1 MSCEAWLQ
9 KSAAVMR
16 GSRGGVGVVRTPS
29 PPWKMK
35 IMKIYQVYIV
45 KLSQICLKPPPSLA
59 NTIILQTPL
68 EKFSGSAHGCEP
80 GHFV

>member
-45 KLSQICLKPPPSLA
+45 KLSQICLGPPLA
-59 NTIILQTPL
+59 NTIILPRKNFLDPRMART
-68 EKFSGSAHGCEP
+68 K
-80 GHFV
+80 V

>member
-45 KLSQICLKPPPSLA
+45 KLSQICLGPPLA
-59 NTIILQTPL
+59 NTIIHPRKLFLDPRMART
-68 EKFSGSAHGCEP
+68 K
-80 GHFV
+80 V